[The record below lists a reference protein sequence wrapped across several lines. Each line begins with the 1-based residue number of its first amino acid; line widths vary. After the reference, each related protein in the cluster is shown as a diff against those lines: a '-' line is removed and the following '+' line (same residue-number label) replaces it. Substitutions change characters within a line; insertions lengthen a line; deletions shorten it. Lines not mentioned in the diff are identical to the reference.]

1 MLSKK
6 LTCAFSLLTCLS
18 LLANTG
24 QSGERVG
31 DFALIDHTGA
41 FQHMSWYNDQ
51 NAIVIVAHTP
61 SDNETKTLSKLQ
73 KLKNEFSKQNV
84 TFFLINPGLETDR
97 SRVTADLERR
107 KLDFDVLM
115 DDAQLVSEM
124 LGLTRI
130 GEAVVY
136 DPTSFEITYRGS
148 VDSLESSVERLLD
161 GAAGDFVTTAILGE
175 TINYDAVD
183 AHKNLSYTT
192 DIAPIIA
199 DNCATCHR
207 DGGIA
212 PFAMDSNLA
221 VRGWSPM
228 IREVV
233 LTKRMPPGQIDNKV
247 GHKIKNEMNLSDSE
261 MQKLVH
267 WINNGSQVDSE
278 IDPLAN
284 LTWPETKWSLA
295 GQIGEPDL
303 IVKVPPQAIPATG
316 VLDYRDIPLDL
327 GLTEDR
333 WVRASEVAPD
343 KKEVLHHIITTV
355 VPPEGRPD
363 PQQMLMGLIDS
374 LPEEKGNAVR
384 AEIFAAV
391 AGGNQGAIGNIIGKL
406 LKENPS
412 IGIGQILGGSND
424 LPQFAGYAPGNAVSL
439 APEGAGGLLR
449 AGSSLSLQMHYTT
462 SGKEVSDETEIG
474 IYFYPEGYV
483 PKERMAGGVGNDF
496 DISIPAFAKD
506 HQMEVITPITED
518 TDLYSLMPHMHFRGK
533 RMKFMLEYP
542 DGRDEL
548 LLSVPDYDFNW
559 QLVHELEE
567 PLRVPA
573 GSQIR
578 AIGSFDNSAQN
589 VANPDPSIDIS
600 WGEQSF
606 EEMFMGFYSWKNLDQ
621 SGGDD

>member
-1 MLSKK
+1 
-6 LTCAFSLLTCLS
+6 
-18 LLANTG
+18 
-24 QSGERVG
+24 
-31 DFALIDHTGA
+31 
-41 FQHMSWYNDQ
+41 MSWYNDQ

-161 GAAGDFVTTAILGE
+161 GGAGDFVTTAILGE
-175 TINYDAVD
+175 TITYDAVD